1 MKQIYLQMKK
11 CYLLSLLS
19 AFFMFSFALKS
30 TGQSIKKDEA
40 KHRTAKVQQTTEVS
54 IFQVNF
60 KNVDENLQT
69 FLTKNEDVL
78 HFRGETNANANV
90 YVIYLRTGNSK
101 TDLIALLKTNGI
113 RQFEIM
119 KSQQGAA
126 KSSLFN
132 KRF

>member
-1 MKQIYLQMKK
+1 MKK

-19 AFFMFSFALKS
+19 AFFLFSFGLKS

-40 KHRTAKVQQTTEVS
+40 KHRTAKLQQTTEVS

-78 HFRGETNANANV
+78 HFRGETNANV
-90 YVIYLRTGNSK
+90 YVLYLRTGNSK

-113 RQFEIM
+113 SQFEIM

-126 KSSLFN
+126 KANLFN